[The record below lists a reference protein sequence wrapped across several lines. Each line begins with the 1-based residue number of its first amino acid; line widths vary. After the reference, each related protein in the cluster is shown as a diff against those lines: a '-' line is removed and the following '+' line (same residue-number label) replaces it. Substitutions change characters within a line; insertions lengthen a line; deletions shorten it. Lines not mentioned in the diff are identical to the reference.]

1 MKILK
6 FISVDID
13 GRSVR
18 RAFTVMEVVIVAMIS
33 VLAFGVIY
41 MFWART
47 QESFM
52 QGNYKYLI
60 QHEGQKLIEMV
71 RQDLMQSCKI
81 VKDETAAAV
90 PVVNQIGDSWSFLKF
105 NGELVKG
112 RPLAERV
119 TYEFNKSEGKIY
131 RLIERDPQSALSK
144 SENRVIAQKVLD
156 FQINPYTLNGL
167 KYFQL
172 KIKAGVGAAETHI
185 RSEELTLITTVESRF
200 DNNYLNQKGW
210 NDNIQTKIYTK

>member
-1 MKILK
+1 MIPFNLNS
-6 FISVDID
+6 INNRDA
-13 GRSVR
+13 R

-47 QESFM
+47 QENFM
-52 QGNYKYLI
+52 QGNFKYLI
-60 QHEGQKLIEMV
+60 QHEGQKLIEMI

-81 VKDETAAAV
+81 VKDETAASV
-90 PVVNQIGDSWSFLKF
+90 PVVNKIGDSWSFLKF
-105 NGELVKG
+105 NSELIKG

-119 TYEFNKSEGKIY
+119 TYEFNKGEGKIY
-131 RLIERDPQSALSK
+131 RLIERDSQSALPK
-144 SENRVIAQKVLD
+144 NENKAIARKVMD

-172 KIKAGVGAAETHI
+172 KIKVGVGASETNI

>member
-1 MKILK
+1 MKIFK
-6 FISVDID
+6 FKRVDTD
-13 GRSVR
+13 SRSAR

-60 QHEGQKLIEMV
+60 QHEGQKLIEMI

-90 PVVNQIGDSWSFLKF
+90 PVVNKIGDSWSFLKF
-105 NGELVKG
+105 NSELVKG
-112 RPLAERV
+112 RPLTERV

-131 RLIERDPQSALSK
+131 RLVERDSQSALAK
-144 SENRVIAQKVLD
+144 SENRAIAQKVMD

-172 KIKAGVGAAETHI
+172 KIKVGVGVAETNI

>member
-1 MKILK
+1 MKRFNFKHINIR
-6 FISVDID
+6 FA
-13 GRSVR
+13 R

-33 VLAFGVIY
+33 VFAFGVIY

-47 QESFM
+47 QENFM
-52 QGNYKYLI
+52 QGNFKYLI
-60 QHEGQKLIEMV
+60 QHEGQKLIEMI

-81 VKDETAAAV
+81 VKDETAASV
-90 PVVNQIGDSWSFLKF
+90 PVVNKIGESWSFLKF
-105 NGELVKG
+105 NSELVKG
-112 RPLAERV
+112 RPLTERV

-131 RLIERDPQSALSK
+131 RLIERDSQSALAK
-144 SENRVIAQKVLD
+144 SENRAIAQKVLD

-172 KIKAGVGAAETHI
+172 KIKVGVGAAETHI